1 MTVQQES
8 SLNIQTYWPLVG
20 ALFLPFLCLTILM
33 GIATPVLPLYLK
45 QSGTSFSLIG
55 MIVSAH
61 AIGLLLGT
69 LPSSSILSRVTIRH
83 AMLLGCGVIIGSAL
97 ALYQSQ
103 SNLTVFL
110 SWMSVGLGFSLYQ
123 LGVHQF
129 LALHIN
135 NHFRGRAVACIGGI
149 SRLGGMLGPAVGG
162 WVAQVYGFS
171 QSFLLMATFSM
182 ASFAIILLFVPNTRP
197 ASKSAAQNRSQT
209 GFSSDINILWSTLRQ
224 NLRILTIAGSAQM
237 LMQMVRKARPI
248 LIPLFAS
255 TILEMNVATV
265 GLIMSI
271 TSFIDTLM
279 FLPAGFVMDRFGRK
293 VAIVPSIII
302 QAVGF
307 LLVPF
312 TVGFWS
318 LVGAAGLIG
327 FANGLSSGTMT
338 TLGADLAPQHQR
350 IPFLSIWRFQ
360 TALGFT
366 LGPNAVGFVAQWF
379 ALLPASLTIAA
390 IGFTSATIFVRFVP
404 ETLQKKSQ
412 F

>member
-1 MTVQQES
+1 
-8 SLNIQTYWPLVG
+8 
-20 ALFLPFLCLTILM
+20 M
-33 GIATPVLPLYLK
+33 GIANPVLPLYLK

-55 MIVSAH
+55 TIVSAH

-69 LPSSSILSRVTIRH
+69 LPSSSILSRVTIRN
-83 AMLLGCGVIIGSAL
+83 AMLLGCGLIISSTL

-103 SNLTVFL
+103 SNLTFFL

-149 SRLGGMLGPAVGG
+149 SRLGGMLGPLVGG
-162 WVAQVYGFS
+162 QVAQAYGFG
-171 QSFLLMATFSM
+171 QSFLLMAAFSM
-182 ASFAIILLFVPNTRP
+182 ASFAIILLFVPNTGSAP
-197 ASKSAAQNRSQT
+197 KFATQSDSKGHS
-209 GFSSDINILWSTLRQ
+209 SSDITILWTTLRQ
-224 NLRILTIAGSAQM
+224 NSRIFMVAGGAQV

-255 TILEMNVATV
+255 TVLEMNVATV

-271 TSFIDTLM
+271 TSFLDTLM

-293 VAIVPSIII
+293 AAIVPSITM

-318 LVGAAGLIG
+318 LAAAAGLIG
-327 FANGLSSGTMT
+327 FANGLSSGAMM

-350 IPFLSIWRFQ
+350 IPFLSIWRLQ
-360 TALGFT
+360 SAIGST
-366 LGPNAVGFVAQWF
+366 LGPNAVGLVAQWF

-390 IGFTSATIFVRFVP
+390 IGFASATIFVRFVP
-404 ETLQKKSQ
+404 ETLQKQ
-412 F
+412 AG

>member
-1 MTVQQES
+1 
-8 SLNIQTYWPLVG
+8 
-20 ALFLPFLCLTILM
+20 M
-33 GIATPVLPLYLK
+33 GIASPVLPLYLK

-55 MIVSAH
+55 TIVSAH

-69 LPSSSILSRVTIRH
+69 LPSSSILSRVTIRN
-83 AMLLGCGVIIGSAL
+83 AMLLGCGLIISSTL

-103 SNLTVFL
+103 SNLTFFL

-135 NHFRGRAVACIGGI
+135 NHFRGRAVAGIGGI
-149 SRLGGMLGPAVGG
+149 YRLGGMLGPAVGG
-162 WVAQVYGFS
+162 WVAQVYGFG

-197 ASKSAAQNRSQT
+197 VTQSDSKSDS
-209 GFSSDINILWSTLRQ
+209 SSDITILWTTIRQ
-224 NLRILTIAGSAQM
+224 NLRMLTVAGGAQV

-255 TILEMNVATV
+255 TVLEMNVATV

-271 TSFIDTLM
+271 TSFLDTLM

-293 VAIVPSIII
+293 AAIVPSITI
-302 QAVGF
+302 QAMGF

-318 LVGAAGLIG
+318 LAGAAGLIG
-327 FANGLSSGTMT
+327 FANGLSSGGMM

-360 TALGFT
+360 SAIGST
-366 LGPNAVGFVAQWF
+366 LGPNAVGLVAQWF
-379 ALLPASLTIAA
+379 TLLPASLAIAA
-390 IGFTSATIFVRFVP
+390 IGFTSATIFLRFVP
-404 ETLQKKSQ
+404 ETLQKKTQ